1 MFDSDTGGTSW
12 WSPGTRLVYLFM
24 ALLTCGLAYLQQPS
38 LGFMT
43 VVLITGSGL
52 VLLALCFY
60 LGFSFG
66 FWLSSKGISQFKG
79 KVKGKFK
86 RQSPQCFLG
95 FWKRSLNLMQISF
108 GKKAPPAAIKALK
121 KRNNLA
127 MRVSGMGKQVGKVVP
142 PRVLPTGAQK
152 TLLGGTGAGWV
163 LQIRHFDFPFQRTKE
178 ETAETITSDN
188 RKGVDGVISRF
199 IICSIVY
206 FFAIA
211 IMIFFALDCRC
222 K

>member
-43 VVLITGSGL
+43 VVLITCSGL
-52 VLLALCFY
+52 VLLVLCFY

-163 LQIRHFDFPFQRTKE
+163 LHGSWGIFWVFSVCQIFQHGIQRKVLFW
-178 ETAETITSDN
+178 ISSDC
-188 RKGVDGVISRF
+188 KHDKQGIFG
-199 IICSIVY
+199 
-206 FFAIA
+206 FFW
-211 IMIFFALDCRC
+211 IFVSFSLLFLC